1 MQIDLVTRCCCL
13 MVPSWIIHSS
23 RCVTFIIALFLVAG
37 EVVEISQCC
46 TTDSTGHANDKVKL
60 NV

>member
-23 RCVTFIIALFLVAG
+23 RCVTFIIALFLLQAR
-37 EVVEISQCC
+37 
-46 TTDSTGHANDKVKL
+46 L
-60 NV
+60 